1 VITAS
6 TLGVI
11 DAGGLAIAIALAA
24 VVVSAV
30 AIWVTFGQKREET
43 LMTTL
48 GWMEGGTQKRA
59 IGVAAIEYWLS
70 LAESKPVVRLSA
82 RSRVLVI
89 RVLFS
94 TAVYLLTASK
104 QGGSTQELDNL
115 ARIMD
120 ILLHRVDRANPQYS
134 DRFPLLLR
142 AVADARA
149 PRPETPGK
157 EWLKVRTSDLDRWER
172 VLRTIVPEQESAE

>member
-1 VITAS
+1 
-6 TLGVI
+6 
-11 DAGGLAIAIALAA
+11 LAIAIALAA
-24 VVVSAV
+24 VAVSAV
-30 AIWVTFGQKREET
+30 AIWVSFGQKREET

-70 LAESKPVVRLSA
+70 LAESKPVVRLPA

-104 QGGSTQELDNL
+104 QGGSMQELDNL
-115 ARIMD
+115 SRIMD
-120 ILLHRVDRANPQYS
+120 ILLHRVDRADPQYS

-149 PRPETPGK
+149 SRPEIPGK
-157 EWLKVRTSDLDRWER
+157 EWLKVRTSDLDEWER
-172 VLRTIVPEQESAE
+172 VLRMIVPEHESAA